1 MEDRQIITLYF
12 QRSED
17 AIAMTENKYGR
28 LLFSVAY
35 NILYS
40 EGDSEECVSDTY
52 MRAWQTIPPT
62 VPNRLSAFLAKI
74 TRNIALNRY
83 RDGKRKGRNLTAEL
97 IFDEIAECVPDSAGD
112 IAKDMELRDAL
123 NGFMA
128 ALDRNHRLIFLK
140 RYFYMCP
147 VKDIA
152 REMGMTV
159 SAVKVSLSRTRV
171 RLREHLEREGIRL

>member
-1 MEDRQIITLYF
+1 MEDRQIIALYF

-17 AIAMTENKYGR
+17 AIAMTESKYGR

-83 RDGKRKGRNLTAEL
+83 RDGKRRGRNLTAEL
-97 IFDEIAECVPDSAGD
+97 IFDEIAECVPDSSGD
-112 IAKDMELRDAL
+112 IAKDIELREAL

-128 ALDRNHRLIFLK
+128 ALDSGHRLIFLK

-159 SAVKVSLSRTRV
+159 SAVKVSLSRTRTK
-171 RLREHLEREGIRL
+171 LREHLEREGIRL